1 MKVGDLVILK
11 SSGRVMKVTALW
23 PKTSQ
28 VCVLPADSAKANI
41 ALWVKVADIEVPGLR
56 SASPSTLSI

>member
-1 MKVGDLVILK
+1 MKVGDLVVLK

-41 ALWVKVADIEVPGLR
+41 ALWVKLSDIEVPGLR
-56 SASPSTLSI
+56 SKNSSLSI

>member
-1 MKVGDLVILK
+1 
-11 SSGRVMKVTALW
+11 MKVTALW

-56 SASPSTLSI
+56 SASPSTLSM

>member
-1 MKVGDLVILK
+1 VKVGDLVVLK

-56 SASPSTLSI
+56 SKNSSLSI